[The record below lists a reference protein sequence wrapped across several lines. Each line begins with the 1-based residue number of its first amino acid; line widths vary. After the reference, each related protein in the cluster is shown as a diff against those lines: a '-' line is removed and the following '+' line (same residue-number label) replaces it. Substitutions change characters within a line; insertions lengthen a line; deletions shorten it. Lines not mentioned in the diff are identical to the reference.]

1 MIANI
6 MIFVAVGTLVWINR
20 RRSRFDVRDDL
31 ETAYLNAYYILGF
44 LMIGCSVHRDFA
56 LRIGY
61 LMGIMAIPIV
71 SRLYITEESHSF
83 KLSPTTLV
91 LTGTIL
97 VCAGKVYYDTILVF
111 SHWTFL

>member
-6 MIFVAVGTLVWINR
+6 LIFAVVGLVVWVNR
-20 RRSRFDVRDDL
+20 RRGKFDVQEGL
-31 ETAYLNAYYILGF
+31 ETLYLNAYFILGF
-44 LMIGCSVHRDFA
+44 IMIGCSVHRDFA

-71 SRLYITEESHSF
+71 SRLYFADESQSY
-83 KLSPTTLV
+83 KLSPTAFV
-91 LTGTIL
+91 LSGTIL
-97 VCAGKVYYDTILVF
+97 VCAAKVFYDTIVGF